1 MPSSVKNRAK
11 SYSGNRTLFIS
22 LLTVLLGACAQ
33 IPPDEKNLSAPKNIG
48 DYQTSASFN
57 ATPTAWPE
65 ANWWTQYGDP
75 QLDTLIKEAL
85 SASPDIAIALARVR
99 QAEASTQ
106 ISGAKLLPQLGATAS
121 VTEQQQSYN
130 YLSPAAFTPQGW
142 NDYGMA
148 ALDLKWEIDFWGKN
162 RAGLAAA
169 TSDLEARRA
178 DQAQASLMISTSV
191 ASSYSELARLFA
203 TRATSE
209 QAVIVRKKT
218 AELFTERYQNGME
231 NLGSVRQAEAGLADA
246 QQLLLLVEEQIGLQR
261 NRLAALMG
269 AGPDRGL
276 SITEPKLKLNR
287 DFGLPKE
294 LSANLLG
301 RRPDIVATRLQAQ
314 AQASRIDQKQAD
326 FYPNV
331 NLMGLIGFQ
340 SLGLNVLTQNGSTV
354 GSVGPAIYLPIFTG
368 GRLTGELRGARAQY
382 EEAVGNYNQTIVK
395 ALQDVADAALSKKS
409 LSPRLLK
416 IEQAVAA
423 ATDAYRVA
431 RERYEG
437 SLSSYLE
444 VLTAEDAMLNNMRL
458 LTDLQSRAF
467 TLDIALTR
475 ALGGGYKNDTAI
487 AE

>member
-1 MPSSVKNRAK
+1 MPSRVN
-11 SYSGNRTLFIS
+11 NRTSPLDGLRALCIG
-22 LLTVLLGACAQ
+22 VLIVALGACAQ
-33 IPPDEKNLSAPKNIG
+33 IPPEEQTLSTPKSVS
-48 DYQTSASFN
+48 DYQTVTSFTAN
-57 ATPTAWPE
+57 AIDWPQDS
-65 ANWWTQYGDP
+65 WWTQYGDP
-75 QLDTLIKEAL
+75 QLDGLIQEAL
-85 SASPDIAIALARVR
+85 STSPDMAIALARVR

-106 ISGAKLLPQLGATAS
+106 ISGAKLLPQIGAAAS
-121 VTEQQQSYN
+121 FTEQQQSYN
-130 YLSPAAFTPQGW
+130 YLSPSAFTPQGW

-148 ALDLKWEIDFWGKN
+148 AVDLKWEIDFWGKN

-169 TSDLEARRA
+169 TSELEAKRA
-178 DQAQASLMISTSV
+178 EQAQARLTLSTSV
-191 ASSYSELARLFA
+191 ATSYSELARLFA
-203 TRATSE
+203 TRLTSE

-218 AELFTERYQNGME
+218 AELFAERYKNGME

-246 QQLLLLVEEQIGLQR
+246 EQLLLLVEEQIGLQR

-276 SITEPKLKLNR
+276 SITAPKLNLNR

-294 LSANLLG
+294 LSLNLLG
-301 RRPDIVATRLQAQ
+301 RRPDVVAARLQAQ
-314 AQASRIDQKQAD
+314 AQSSRIEQKQAD

-331 NLMGLIGFQ
+331 NLMGLLGFQ
-340 SLGLNVLTQNGSTV
+340 SLGLNVLTQSGSTI
-354 GSVGPAIYLPIFTG
+354 GSIGPAIYLPIFTG
-368 GRLTGELRGARAQY
+368 GRLTGELRSARAQY
-382 EEAVGNYNQTIVK
+382 EEAVGVYNQTVVK

-409 LSPRLLK
+409 LNPRLIK
-416 IEQAVAA
+416 IETAVTA

-458 LTDLQSRAF
+458 QTDLQSRAF

-475 ALGGGYKNDTAI
+475 ALGGGYKNESVI
-487 AE
+487 AQ

>member
-1 MPSSVKNRAK
+1 MPSPVKNQNIFQKGYRAT
-11 SYSGNRTLFIS
+11 YIAAL
-22 LLTVLLGACAQ
+22 VLAMGGCAQ
-33 IPPDEKNLSAPKNIG
+33 IPPEEQKLSSPANIS
-48 DYQTSASFN
+48 DYQTTSSFTASP
-57 ATPTAWPE
+57 AAWPE
-65 ANWWTQYGDP
+65 SDWWTQYGDQ
-75 QLDTLIKEAL
+75 QLNELIQEAL
-85 SASPDIAIALARVR
+85 SNSPDLAIAVARVR
-99 QAEASTQ
+99 QAQASSQ
-106 ISGAKLLPQLGATAS
+106 ISGARLLPQLGATAS
-121 VTEQQQSYN
+121 ITEQQQSYN
-130 YLSPAAFTPQGW
+130 YLSPSAFTPQGW

-148 ALDLKWEIDFWGKN
+148 AIDLKWEIDFWGKN

-169 TSDLEARRA
+169 TSELEAKRA
-178 DQAQASLMISTSV
+178 EQAQAKLLISTSV
-191 ASSYSELARLFA
+191 ATSYSELARLFSA
-203 TRATSE
+203 RATSE

-218 AELFTERYQNGME
+218 AELFSERYKNGME
-231 NLGSVRQAEAGLADA
+231 NLGSVRQAQAALADA
-246 QQLLLLVEEQIGLQR
+246 EQLLLLVEEQIGLQR

-276 SITEPKLKLNR
+276 SITPPTLSLKG

-294 LSANLLG
+294 LSLNLLG
-301 RRPDIVATRLQAQ
+301 RRPDIVAARLQVQ
-314 AQASRIDQKQAD
+314 AQSSRIDQKQAE

-340 SLGLNVLTQNGSTV
+340 SLGLNVLTQSGSTV
-354 GSVGPAIYLPIFTG
+354 GSVGPAFYLPVFTG

-382 EEAVGNYNQTIVK
+382 EEAVGNYNLTVVK

-409 LSPRLLK
+409 LTPRLLK
-416 IEQAVAA
+416 TDNAVRAA
-423 ATDAYRVA
+423 SDAYRVA

-475 ALGGGYKNDTAI
+475 ALGGGYKHDSTTDN
-487 AE
+487 

>member
-1 MPSSVKNRAK
+1 MLSRVN
-11 SYSGNRTLFIS
+11 NRTKPIRGLRTLYIGA
-22 LLTVLLGACAQ
+22 LAVVLGACAQ
-33 IPPDEKNLSAPKNIG
+33 IPPEEQKLSAPKNISE
-48 DYQTSASFN
+48 YQIATSFSASSV
-57 ATPTAWPE
+57 AWPE
-65 ANWWTQYGDP
+65 SNWWTQYGDP
-75 QLDTLIKEAL
+75 QLDTLIQEAL
-85 SASPDIAIALARVR
+85 SSSPDMAIALARVR

-106 ISGAKLLPQLGATAS
+106 VSGAKLLPQLGAAAS
-121 VTEQQQSYN
+121 VTEQQQSNN
-130 YLSPAAFTPQGW
+130 YLSPSAFTPQGW

-148 ALDLKWEIDFWGKN
+148 AVDLKWEIDFWGKN

-169 TSDLEARRA
+169 TSELDAKRA
-178 DQAQASLMISTSV
+178 EQAQARLTISTSV
-191 ASSYSELARLFA
+191 ASSYSELARLIA
-203 TRATSE
+203 TRLTSE

-218 AELFTERYQNGME
+218 AELFAERYQNGME

-246 QQLLLLVEEQIGLQR
+246 EQLLLLVEEQIGLQR

-276 SITEPKLKLNR
+276 SITPPKLNLNHT
-287 DFGLPKE
+287 FGLPKE
-294 LSANLLG
+294 LSVNLLG
-301 RRPDIVATRLQAQ
+301 RRPDVVAARLMAQ

-331 NLMGLIGFQ
+331 NLMGLLGFQ
-340 SLGLNVLTQNGSTV
+340 SLGLNVLTQSGSTV
-354 GSVGPAIYLPIFTG
+354 GSIGPAVYLPIFTG
-368 GRLTGELRGARAQY
+368 GRLTGELRSARAQY
-382 EEAVGNYNQTIVK
+382 EEAVGTYNQTVVK

-416 IEQAVAA
+416 IETAVHA

-437 SLSSYLE
+437 SLSSYLD

-458 LTDLQSRAF
+458 QTDLQSRAF

-475 ALGGGYKNDTAI
+475 ALGGGYQNESII
-487 AE
+487 AQ